1 MIVSERQSDT
11 RKFVLQYR
19 LYGELVGLFL
29 LDELAEL
36 LGKEN
41 VRLCRDDGLAIMNGC
56 GPLIERTK
64 KKILKLFQ
72 KHNLQVTTECN
83 LVRTDFLDVSFD

>member
-1 MIVSERQSDT
+1 MGSYDGAQVC
-11 RKFVLQYR
+11 
-19 LYGELVGLFL
+19 ELVGLIL

-41 VRLCRDDGLAIMNGC
+41 IGLYRDGGLAIINGS
-56 GPLIERTK
+56 GALVESTK

-72 KHNLQVTTECN
+72 KHNLQVATECN